1 MRIASEWAGIKP
13 GNGMIL
19 WICVWVLAMGSGRM
33 MAQQTGATAPA
44 AAQETKP
51 EISAKERSYLD
62 YEKQEEELRRTDW
75 PNLKRFHD
83 EDEKLGAPA
92 AGEKR
97 VVFMGDSITQGWVH
111 HGVPPEPADTAKDY
125 VNRGISGQT
134 TQQMLLRFRQD
145 VIDLKP
151 AAVVIFA
158 GINDIAGNTGDM
170 TPEQTEENLASMAD
184 LAKANGIRV
193 VLCSIMPAF
202 DFPWRPGRD
211 PAMKVV
217 ALNGW
222 IKSYAASHG
231 YVYVDFYSA
240 MVDERGGL
248 PEKLSHDGVHPNPAG
263 YAIMT
268 PLVDTG
274 IARALGER

>member
-1 MRIASEWAGIKP
+1 MRIASGLAEIKP
-13 GNGMIL
+13 GNGMIFWVCL
-19 WICVWVLAMGSGRM
+19 WVLAMGSGRLL
-33 MAQQTGATAPA
+33 AQQTGTAATAV
-44 AAQETKP
+44 AQETKP

-62 YEKQEEELRRTDW
+62 YEKQEEELRRADW

-83 EDEKLGAPA
+83 ADEKLGASMP
-92 AGEKR
+92 GEKR

-134 TQQMLLRFRQD
+134 TPQMVLRFRQD

-158 GINDIAGNTGDM
+158 GTNDIAGNTGDM
-170 TPEQTEENLASMAD
+170 TPEQTEENFASMAD

-193 VLCSIMPAF
+193 VLCSILPAF

-211 PAMKVV
+211 PATKIV

-231 YVYVDFYSA
+231 YVYVDFYAA

-268 PLVDTG
+268 PLVDAG
-274 IARALGER
+274 IAKALAGN